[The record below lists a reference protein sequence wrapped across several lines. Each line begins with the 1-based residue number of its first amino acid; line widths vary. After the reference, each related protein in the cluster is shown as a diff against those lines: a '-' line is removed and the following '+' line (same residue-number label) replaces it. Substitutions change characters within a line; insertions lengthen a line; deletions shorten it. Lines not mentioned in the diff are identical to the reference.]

1 MQTCFYDLASRENC
15 ITEESKRRRK
25 EGFPQ
30 DTNFPLDQMTI
41 VANRI
46 TADQS
51 NTEIADYVKSCKD
64 AFLSKI
70 YMTLIAWGL

>member
-1 MQTCFYDLASRENC
+1 MY
-15 ITEESKRRRK
+15 
-25 EGFPQ
+25 
-30 DTNFPLDQMTI
+30 FPLDQMTI

-51 NTEIADYVKSCKD
+51 NPEIADYVKGCKD

-70 YMTLIAWGL
+70 YMMLMKP